1 MLRRSYLAGDFKQDL
16 TLDPIFGYVMSKK
29 ENCLHLLQMALP
41 ELDIQEIVDIS
52 PQKPIDLNLFEK
64 TSRLDVYAKDKQE
77 RVYDIEMQ
85 NLPVD
90 FLTRRAWYYLRQ
102 LNIPKPG
109 ENYDH
114 VKASYV
120 IFFCM
125 FDPFNEDR
133 AAYRF
138 DFTEQR
144 NHNLTIENVGHLL
157 FFNAKGKDRNN
168 ITPQMAEFLDY
179 LNGQVSKKP
188 SKYIIQLNDD
198 IKEYTSKSEWGEIMN
213 QIALMRENIQ
223 EDDRREAVSKMIELC
238 REDFN
243 LDDNKI
249 LSLLTKRYGDDFT
262 KDQLQEMIEQTK

>member
-1 MLRRSYLAGDFKQDL
+1 
-16 TLDPIFGYVMSKK
+16 
-29 ENCLHLLQMALP
+29 
-41 ELDIQEIVDIS
+41 
-52 PQKPIDLNLFEK
+52 
-64 TSRLDVYAKDKQE
+64 
-77 RVYDIEMQ
+77 
-85 NLPVD
+85 
-90 FLTRRAWYYLRQ
+90 
-102 LNIPKPG
+102 
-109 ENYDH
+109 
-114 VKASYV
+114 
-120 IFFCM
+120 M
-125 FDPFNEDR
+125 FDPFDEDR

-157 FFNAKGKDRNN
+157 FFNSKGKDRSG

-179 LNGQVSKKP
+179 LNGQISRKP

-198 IKEYTSKSEWGEIMN
+198 IKEYTSKPEWGEIMN

-223 EDDRREAVSKMIELC
+223 EDTRREDIVKTIELC

-262 KDQLQEMIEQTK
+262 KHQLQEMIEQTK